1 MRKLSIALLMI
12 FIICILNTVNVF
24 AANATAGLSVDKT
37 TVKPGDTVIVTLN
50 ATCYEG
56 LSAIVTGIQYDKDV
70 LTLQSS
76 TIADKWVNYG
86 VDKYEILS
94 NSSEKFTSLNALTL
108 TFTVNQDAK
117 DGITQISTTSIEV
130 TDINN
135 KDYTLGKSEKTI
147 TIENVKDNPVE
158 DEPSQDEPVQDT
170 PTQDE
175 EDNSPSNN
183 TNNQGQDDPAG
194 SENTNNKP
202 DNTITQTKLPNTG
215 YRNLIIMG
223 IVIAIVTTIAYIQI
237 KRNSFK

>member
-37 TVKPGDTVIVTLN
+37 TVKPDDTVIVTLN
-50 ATCYEG
+50 ATCNEG

-108 TFTVNQDAK
+108 TFTVNEDAE
-117 DGITQISTTSIEV
+117 DGTTQISTTAIEV

-147 TIENVKDNPVE
+147 TIENVNDNPVE
-158 DEPSQDEPVQDT
+158 DEPVQDT
-170 PTQDE
+170 PEQDK
-175 EDNSPSNN
+175 EDNLPSNN
-183 TNNQGQDDPAG
+183 TNNQVQDDSTG
-194 SENTNNKP
+194 SEITNNKT

-215 YRNLIIMG
+215 YQNIIIMV